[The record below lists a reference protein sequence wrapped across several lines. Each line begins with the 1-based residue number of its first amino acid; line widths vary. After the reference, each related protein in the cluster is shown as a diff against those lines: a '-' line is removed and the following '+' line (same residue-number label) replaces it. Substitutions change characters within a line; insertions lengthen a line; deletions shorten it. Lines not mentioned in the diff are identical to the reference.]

1 MSETPPIK
9 YMPMQEDTGM
19 ASPPP
24 YPQPVT
30 AQPGSF
36 HSTNTTVVVNQPA
49 SQIVLLGPRD
59 WSSGLCG
66 CCEDC
71 YSCCLGCFCPCC
83 LLCEVSSR
91 MGEGCMFA
99 TCCPGALMALRVKL
113 RMQENIQGSLC
124 DDYCVTQCSCCSALA
139 LCQLARELNHIGR

>member
-1 MSETPPIK
+1 
-9 YMPMQEDTGM
+9 M

-49 SQIVLLGPRD
+49 SQMVLLGPRD

-71 YSCCLGCFCPCC
+71 YSCKLTFLIFSKCELLDRGLG
-83 LLCEVSSR
+83 
-91 MGEGCMFA
+91 
-99 TCCPGALMALRVKL
+99 LMK
-113 RMQENIQGSLC
+113 ES
-124 DDYCVTQCSCCSALA
+124 
-139 LCQLARELNHIGR
+139 E